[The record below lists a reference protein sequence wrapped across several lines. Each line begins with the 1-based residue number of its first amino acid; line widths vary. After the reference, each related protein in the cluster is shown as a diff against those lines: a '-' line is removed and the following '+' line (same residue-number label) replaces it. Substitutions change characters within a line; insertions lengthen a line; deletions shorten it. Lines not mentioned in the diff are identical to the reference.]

1 MGFRNLIKG
10 LGILGSRPIANA
22 ALAAVAGAMMIAAP
36 ACAGTV
42 VQVLG
47 TDDIYNAGAPGTED
61 GTTPIGINVTG
72 LTSITFSNATGLV
85 YLNLTSGDNLNDA
98 DGIGSAPSFSSN
110 TGANS
115 IAGLTAPN
123 AGYITGVFLG
133 STTSPTPSP
142 LDFSGGTSF
151 TSLSPELQQAFF
163 VGDGLTGDGT
173 GTTQTFYVPPGA
185 TMLYLGISDACGY
198 NGSPSCY
205 GDNGGFFDI
214 TVNGLSAVPEPS
226 TWSLMILGLGM
237 LMAIVRRDRRR
248 QGLAAA

>member
-10 LGILGSRPIANA
+10 LRILGSRPIANA

-36 ACAGTV
+36 AWAGTV

-85 YLNLTSGDNLNDA
+85 FLNYTSGDNLNDA
-98 DGIGSAPSFSSN
+98 DGIGSAPSSSSN
-110 TGANS
+110 TGANN

-133 STTSPTPSP
+133 STTSTTPTP
-142 LDFSGGTSF
+142 LDFSGGTS
-151 TSLSPELQQAFF
+151 F